1 MMPAPGA
8 RPTPEGRG
16 PDTGSVSG
24 TVIGFDYGE
33 KRIGFAVG
41 ETATR
46 IANPLGAI
54 DAIANEARWREID
67 RLVAQW
73 RPVAFVVGEPHHA
86 DGSEHAIAKL
96 AGKFARRL
104 AARYRVPV
112 VMVDETLTSA
122 VAEQDLRD
130 SQARRKSRGRR
141 NLEIDALAA
150 SLILQSVL
158 DDPGGHP
165 HVAA

>member
-1 MMPAPGA
+1 MPAPGA
-8 RPTPEGRG
+8 RPAPQGRG
-16 PDTGSVSG
+16 PGTASVSG

-54 DAIANEARWREID
+54 EAIANEARWREID
-67 RLVAQW
+67 RLVDEW
-73 RPVAFVVGEPHHA
+73 RPVAFVVGEPRHA

-130 SQARRKSRGRR
+130 SRARRKSRGRKK
-141 NLEIDALAA
+141 LQIDALAA
-150 SLILQSVL
+150 SHILQSFL
-158 DDPGGHP
+158 DDPGGHS

>member
-1 MMPAPGA
+1 MPAPGA
-8 RPTPEGRG
+8 RPTPQGRG

-67 RLVAQW
+67 KLVDEW

-104 AARYRVPV
+104 VARYRMPV

-122 VAEQDLRD
+122 SAEQDLRE
-130 SQARRKSRGRR
+130 SHARRRSRKQEGAQ
-141 NLEIDALAA
+141 IDAIAA
-150 SLILQSVL
+150 SIILQSFL
-158 DDPGGHP
+158 DDPGGYS
-165 HVAA
+165 HVAS